1 MMKNYTSSD
10 IRNCAIVGHAS
21 SGKTMLTESMLASA
35 GVITRLGSIAAG
47 TTVSDYRENER
58 ERKISIQLSV
68 IHFPWLNKKINVL
81 DTPGYMDFI
90 SEALSGLRVADL
102 AIIVVDAKD
111 GVGVGTHQVW
121 EWASQ
126 YQIPKVFVISG
137 LDKENA
143 DFTARVQEIKET
155 FSDKVFPLTEP
166 LDPGP
171 GFSKLLDVMRS
182 EVIEYAPDQTGK
194 YTESPASGELA
205 ERVKTLHQ
213 QLIELVAEADDSL
226 LEKFFE
232 KGSLSEEELRAGLK
246 HAFLNQSFIPVF
258 GVSGQT
264 NVGVARLLD
273 FIAKY
278 GPSPLDRPATKAID
292 MSDNEVSVEVT
303 NPEPSLFVFKT
314 TIEPK
319 FGELTIF
326 RVYSGTVQSGMEL
339 FNADKRVSEKIG
351 QMFFLNGQNRILT
364 DRVVAGD
371 IAATVK
377 LRDTHTG
384 NTLSSYKLQVRFPKV
399 QYPHPNIHA
408 ALELANKGDE
418 EKLSQGLAALQE
430 VDPTF
435 HYIVDA
441 ELRQTIIS
449 GQGELHLAVIVDELK
464 RRYKV
469 EVQLTQPR
477 VRYRETIK
485 GKTEAK
491 YRHKKQTGGAGQ
503 FAEVWLRVEPAPRDS
518 GIQFTESLVGQNV
531 DRVFVPSVEKGVMRA
546 ANEGVIAGYRVTD
559 VKVDFYDGKMHPVDS
574 NDISFQIAGYY
585 AFREAIMNA
594 NPCILEPIHLL
605 EVKVPEEYMGA
616 VMGDLTSRRGKILGM
631 ESLGK
636 MQVIKALVPAAEL
649 YRYSTTL
656 RSLTGGRGSHTERFS
671 HYEEMPAALQQK
683 VIEEAKKLR
692 EQQHK

>member
-1 MMKNYTSSD
+1 
-10 IRNCAIVGHAS
+10 
-21 SGKTMLTESMLASA
+21 MLASA
-35 GVITRLGSIAAG
+35 SVITRLGSIAAG

-326 RVYSGTVQSGMEL
+326 RVYSGTVQTGMEL

>member
-35 GVITRLGSIAAG
+35 SVITRLGSIAAG

-326 RVYSGTVQSGMEL
+326 RVYSGTVQTGMEL